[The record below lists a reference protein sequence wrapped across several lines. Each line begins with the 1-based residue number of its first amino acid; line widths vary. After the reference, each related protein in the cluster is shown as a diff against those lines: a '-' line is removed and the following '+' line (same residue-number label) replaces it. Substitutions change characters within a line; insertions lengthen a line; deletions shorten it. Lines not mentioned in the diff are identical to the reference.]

1 MELQKMDSA
10 SLRKSFLLV
19 DGRSIMDWSA
29 WISPS
34 LLSMQPSLA
43 LLPPEHMELSSKL
56 LRAGLTDT
64 EIMDASWEKR
74 LSATIEKTLR
84 IWKLEQDRGLLLANM
99 GHEIR
104 TPMNSLLGMMHLALQ
119 SNKDPR
125 VQVYLRRSED
135 SARSLLRILNNL
147 LDFARLEDGRFDLEV
162 KEFSLEEVAAH
173 FQQLVF
179 NRRLFDA
186 GHIDIQLDAKLPTQ
200 VVGDSFRLGQV
211 LLSLAGALV
220 KHTHESDNRLQVI
233 IKSCSKGHCDQIE
246 FRLIHPS
253 LQLDDAQQAELF
265 QPFRRMD
272 TSQTRLHGGSSLGL
286 LVSQKLI
293 ALMGGQLDFQSSSEG
308 TEFRFGLH
316 LPVPNKTQTEDQV
329 QALEGRE
336 ILFVAT
342 PDEHHEWIEWLES
355 KNVKVHRV
363 DASQAISIAEQ
374 NPPDLML
381 IASLL
386 PSDQGLNVVRRLRQD
401 TRTLHLPILGLAP
414 LVDTRARAHCIL
426 AGMDEF
432 LALPLTEPRF
442 LDSIRHWIGI
452 GEIRAQKTDVREEN
466 SSVRIQVDHNGEEG
480 VLLDAGFDVE
490 TAINRLGGDWG
501 VYKRMLTGFCKDH
514 GQAVQEIQNYFEQGL
529 LKDAIRRSHSLKGL
543 SAFLGAD
550 SISRLFREFEER
562 AIDLNQMG
570 AETLFRQMHSEIS
583 RILDAGEKYLRRS
596 ATVSIPI
603 VMSSVDLGQLRDFL
617 VNSDSQAVEI
627 AQQFALQEKESNHS
641 QSAQEISRLVSRYD
655 FDAALTILDKLP
667 SAG

>member
-1 MELQKMDSA
+1 MELQKIDPS

-19 DGRSIMDWSA
+19 DGRSIQDWSA

-34 LLSMQPSLA
+34 LLSMLPSLA
-43 LLPPEHMELSSKL
+43 LLPPEHMELSTKL

-64 EIMDASWEKR
+64 EIMDSNWEKR
-74 LSATIEKTLR
+74 ISISIEKTLR

-162 KEFSLEEVAAH
+162 KEFSLEEVISH

-186 GHIDIQLDAKLPTQ
+186 EHMDIHLDANLPAQ

-211 LLSLAGALV
+211 LISLAGALV
-220 KHTHESDNRLQVI
+220 KHTQESENKLQVTI
-233 IKSCSKGHCDQIE
+233 QPCSKGSCDQIE
-246 FRLIHPS
+246 FRLKHPG
-253 LQLDDAQQAELF
+253 LHLDDAQQAELF
-265 QPFRRMD
+265 QPFRRME
-272 TSQTRLHGGSSLGL
+272 SSRTRLHGGSSLGL
-286 LVSQKLI
+286 LVSQQLI
-293 ALMGGQLDFQSSSEG
+293 ALMGGQLDFQSHAGG

-316 LPVPNKTQTEDQV
+316 LPVPNKTQSEDQA

-336 ILFVAT
+336 MLFVAT
-342 PDEHHEWIEWLES
+342 PDEQHEWLEWLEN
-355 KNVKVHRV
+355 KKVKVQRV
-363 DASQAISIAEQ
+363 DASQAISVAEK

-386 PSDQGLNVVRRLRQD
+386 PSDTGLSVVRRLRQD
-401 TRTLHLPILGLAP
+401 TRTQHLPILGLAP
-414 LVDTRARAHCIL
+414 LVDTRARAHCLL

-452 GEIRAQKTDVREEN
+452 GEIRAQKSDIQEEN
-466 SSVRIQVDHNGEEG
+466 ASVRIQVDPNGDEA
-480 VLLDAGFDVE
+480 VLLEAGFDVE
-490 TAINRLGGDWG
+490 TAINRLSGDWG
-501 VYKRMLTGFCKDH
+501 VYKHMLSGFCKDH
-514 GQAVQEIQNYFEQGL
+514 SNAVQEIQSYFKQGL
-529 LKDAIRRSHSLKGL
+529 LKEAIRRSHSLKGL

-550 SISRLFREFEER
+550 RISRLFREFEER
-562 AIDLNQMG
+562 AIELTSID
-570 AETLFRQMHSEIS
+570 AEPLLRQMHAEML

-596 ATVSIPI
+596 ATVSIP
-603 VMSSVDLGQLRDFL
+603 VVTSSVDLGQLREFL
-617 VNSDSQAVEI
+617 VNSDSQAVEL
-627 AQQFALQEKESNHS
+627 AQQFAMQEKDSGYS
-641 QSAQEISRLVSRYD
+641 QSAQEMSRLISRYD
-655 FDAALTILDKLP
+655 FDAALAILDKLQTV
-667 SAG
+667 G